1 MQNLNDS
8 EKSRGVVIFAFN
20 TGTTDY
26 VKIADRTSRLISQHL
41 QLPITLITDVDS
53 TPVVAYDQVVRIDS
67 SGSTFRNTTDY
78 QIQQWRNFDRYL
90 AYELSPYY
98 ETILIDTDYLVLD
111 NSLVKLFATEFDYKL
126 MHHSENMYELM
137 PEEMGT
143 IGLPF
148 VWATVVLFR
157 KTERAR
163 LFFNLI
169 GRIQRNYNYYSLL
182 YNIREGNYRN
192 DYAFAIANNIL
203 NGYSL
208 NEDQGIPWRMLTIEK
223 PIERVTT
230 TESQIRIYHKEL
242 VVVVPRQNIHVMDK
256 QYLLSDN
263 FEQAVEAI
271 CESA

>member
-1 MQNLNDS
+1 MNSNS
-8 EKSRGVVIFAFN
+8 SAKSRGVVIFAFN
-20 TGTTDY
+20 TSSTDY

-53 TPVVAYDQVVRIDS
+53 TPVFEYDQVIRVDS

-78 QIQQWRNFDRYL
+78 RLQQWRNFDRYL

-111 NSLVKLFATEFDYKL
+111 DSLIKLFATEFDYKL
-126 MHHSENMYELM
+126 MHHSKNIYELL
-137 PEEMGT
+137 PEEMGAT
-143 IGLPF
+143 GLPF

-157 KTERAR
+157 KTERTR

-208 NEDQGIPWRMLTIEK
+208 NEDQSIPWQMLTIEK
-223 PIERVTT
+223 PIERITVTN
-230 TESQIRIYHKEL
+230 SQIRIYHANL
-242 VVVVPRQNIHVMDK
+242 GIVLPRQNIHVMDK
-256 QYLLSDN
+256 EYLLSNN

-271 CESA
+271 CEPT